1 MKSTYLG
8 GRCAPPTTKS
18 TYAAFHDLCSVDQ
31 HGASTFLWHY
41 PHFFERAIGPRV
53 LARKAR
59 IFYRTA
65 NWERAFAVQSSSSG
79 KIRHDSQQSEAM
91 QTCSLISL
99 GYVDSLGFW
108 HGFSNTGL
116 GTPWAIMT
124 LAIIG
129 LGDCGLVRR
138 FYLGDF
144 D

>member
-1 MKSTYLG
+1 MGRRHSFGIIPISLNELLALG
-8 GRCAPPTTKS
+8 
-18 TYAAFHDLCSVDQ
+18 
-31 HGASTFLWHY
+31 
-41 PHFFERAIGPRV
+41 V